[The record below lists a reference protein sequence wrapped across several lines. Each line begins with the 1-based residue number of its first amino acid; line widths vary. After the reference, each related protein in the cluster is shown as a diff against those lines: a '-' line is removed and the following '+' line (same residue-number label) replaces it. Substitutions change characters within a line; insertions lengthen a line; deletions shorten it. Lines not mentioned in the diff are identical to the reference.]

1 MGEYYNTFFV
11 IWFNMDDD
19 ISIIDSNTRKEKIK
33 NFLFENKKKLIIFLV
48 TIILAVV
55 LFFGYGE
62 FIKIQNKKISNLY
75 YSTTITFD
83 KNNKEKTTKNLIKI
97 INKKNSTY
105 SPLSL
110 YFILDNQL
118 INDRNQINNLF
129 EILINKTSLDKEIR
143 NLIIYKKGLY
153 NADQISENEL
163 LNILNPIIKNKSV
176 WNSHALY
183 LLAEYFYSKNQ
194 KQKSKEF
201 FNQIINL
208 KNSNPDIVVEAQKRL
223 NRDLSD

>member
-19 ISIIDSNTRKEKIK
+19 ISITDSNTRKEKIK
-33 NFLFENKKKLIIFLV
+33 NFLFENKKKLITFFV
-48 TIILAVV
+48 AIILAVV

-75 YSTTITFD
+75 YSSTITFD